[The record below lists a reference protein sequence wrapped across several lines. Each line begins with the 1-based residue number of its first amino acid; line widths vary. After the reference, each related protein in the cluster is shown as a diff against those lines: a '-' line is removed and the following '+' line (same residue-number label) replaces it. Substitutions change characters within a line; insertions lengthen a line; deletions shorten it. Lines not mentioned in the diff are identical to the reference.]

1 MAVATILLCS
11 RWLQRKKTNPMKRAL
26 IKFRCSVYEKKLLQV
41 KAKAAGSSLSA
52 FCRNSLMEQ
61 QITERMNEE
70 HMDTYKMLVKYHNN
84 FKRIGNM
91 YKKGN
96 PKLSQEV
103 IFVAEEIKKHLK
115 TILK

>member
-1 MAVATILLCS
+1 MAVATILLCA
-11 RWLQRKKTNPMKRAL
+11 RWLQRKKTNTMKRAL
-26 IKFRCSVYEKKLLQV
+26 IKFRCSVYEKKMLQL

-61 QITERMNEE
+61 QINQRMSEE
-70 HMDTYKMLVKYHNN
+70 HVATYKMLVKYHNN

-103 IFVAEEIKKHLK
+103 VLVAEEIKKHLK
-115 TILK
+115 SIIP